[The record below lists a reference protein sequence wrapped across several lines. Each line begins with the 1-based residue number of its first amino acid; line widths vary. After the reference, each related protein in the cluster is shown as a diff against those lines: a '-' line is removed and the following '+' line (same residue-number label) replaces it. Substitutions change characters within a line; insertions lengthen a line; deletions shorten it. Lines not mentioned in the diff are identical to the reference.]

1 MAIVNNVLQD
11 RLLMDVGLA
20 IWQIQTVTAIRL
32 IRIIQVVVLHV
43 QVGQLFQV
51 RVFVAIIVQLDNIG
65 LA

>member
-1 MAIVNNVLQD
+1 
-11 RLLMDVGLA
+11 MDVGLT
-20 IWQIQTVTAIRL
+20 IWQIQTVSAIRL

-43 QVGQLFQV
+43 QAGLFQV